1 MEWKHNDLA
10 HDLANTLRAGDRVV
24 WEDMQLGPS
33 GSPRPDVYT
42 VPKSY
47 ANFRPI
53 AYEVKISVSDFR
65 RDVTAGKW
73 QSYLRYA
80 SGVVFAVPAGLIDKR
95 DIPNGCGLMI
105 RGEAGWRMVKGPT
118 LSRVENL
125 PLEAWLK
132 LFIDGFGRCDK
143 PITARSADGWIYS
156 VTARRILGERVARL
170 LADVK
175 GAESCLSYELQR
187 LEEKRRTAFED
198 QRRLEEEIRKRAS
211 LVSHEI
217 DGVRRE
223 LAEALGLKG
232 DASTWEI
239 RRAAG
244 EAADR
249 LGTDAEA
256 TRLSRILERIRGEL
270 ASAEKDLPPIARG
283 DCGVVAEQ
291 VPSAAQG
298 EV

>member
-1 MEWKHNDLA
+1 MDWKHDDLA
-10 HDLANTLRAGDRVV
+10 HDLAQTLRAGDRVV

-95 DIPNGCGLMI
+95 EIPSGCGLMI
-105 RGEAGWRMVKGPT
+105 RGETGWRTVKGPT

-132 LFIDGFGRCDK
+132 LFIDGFGRSGK
-143 PITARSADGWIYS
+143 PITARSADGWIH
-156 VTARRILGERVARL
+156 TTKARRILGEKIARL
-170 LADVK
+170 LADVA
-175 GAESCLSYELQR
+175 GAESWLNYELER
-187 LEEKRRTAFED
+187 LRDRREKAVEEQKKLED
-198 QRRLEEEIRKRAS
+198 EIRKRAS
-211 LVSHEI
+211 LAAMEV
-217 DGVRRE
+217 DAARRE
-223 LAEALGLKG
+223 LAMALGLDG

-239 RRAAG
+239 QRAAR
-244 EAADR
+244 AA
-249 LGTDAEA
+249 AN
-256 TRLSRILERIRGEL
+256 RLSTDGEVERLTRILVRVRSEL
-270 ASAEKDLPPIARG
+270 AAAEKDLPPIACG
-283 DCGVVAEQ
+283 DCGAGAEP

-298 EV
+298 G